1 MKTLHDLFAASPE
14 TALFLTLATGYIVGK
29 LKLKIG
35 SFQLGGVAGSLLT
48 AVIIGQVGVD
58 LSANLRNILFALF
71 IYAVGYECGPQFF
84 RSLNRKSVKEVF
96 MAAGMAVIALLM
108 VLGMA
113 KATGLN
119 KGLAAGVA
127 AGAMTQS
134 AVMGTAEDAYRHLA
148 STTAAP
154 NQAGE
159 KSPAASPVPA
169 PKVIE
174 QFESDVA
181 VGYAVTYI
189 FGSFGAIIVC
199 CHILPWFMRR
209 GIREDSLAEEM
220 RREAGQTVLGENE
233 ELAAHPVTGR
243 VYKLDSEG
251 LSVAKLEEGVSAV
264 VERVERKGVLLPL
277 APDLALE
284 AGNAILMV
292 GHPDDVLK
300 AMQEKGTEIKGNTD
314 MQFKMLRKNVIVTSE
329 SIAGLTLDEIK
340 AKVNERV
347 RHGVFLVDL
356 LRDGSRVALDD
367 STRIEKG
374 DAVTLYGSESDIG
387 RVAPLIG
394 YTLTPGS
401 KTDFVYMGLGLA
413 VGLLLG
419 LLVVPVLGI
428 SLTLGAGGGA
438 LLSGLI
444 FGWFHGKHQRIGA
457 MPPGAVAL
465 LKDLGLAGFVAI
477 IGLTTGKQAIQTF
490 ETHGLTLFL
499 VGVVV
504 TLVPLLAMMVF
515 GKYVLRYDNAAI
527 MASSLAGSRS
537 ASPAFGQ
544 MLKMAGNS
552 VPTVPFA
559 VTYALANVFLTLLG
573 PLVVALV

>member
-29 LKLKIG
+29 IKIG
-35 SFQLGGVAGSLLT
+35 TFQLGGVAGSLLM
-48 AVIIGQVGVD
+48 ALAIGQVGVD

-96 MAAGMAVIALLM
+96 MAAGMAVIALSM
-108 VLGMA
+108 VLAMA

-134 AVMGTAEDAYRHLA
+134 AVMGTAEEAYRHLA
-148 STTAAP
+148 AAP
-154 NQAGE
+154 
-159 KSPAASPVPA
+159 VPT
-169 PKVIE
+169 PGIVE

-199 CHILPWFMRR
+199 CNILPWFMRR
-209 GIREDSLAEEM
+209 GIREDSMAEEM
-220 RREAGQTVLGENE
+220 RREAGQTVLGSNE
-233 ELAAHPVTGR
+233 ELAVHPVTGR

-251 LSVAKLEEGVSAV
+251 LTVANLEKGVSAV
-264 VERVERKGVLLPL
+264 IEKVERKGVLMPP

-284 AGNAILMV
+284 AGDAVLMV
-292 GHPDDVLK
+292 GYPDDVLK
-300 AMQEKGTEIKGNTD
+300 AMQGKGTEIKGNAD
-314 MQFKMLRKNVIVTSE
+314 MQFKMLRKNVVVTAE
-329 SIAGLTLDEIK
+329 SIVGLSIGEIK
-340 AKVNERV
+340 AKFNGRV

-356 LRDGSRVALDD
+356 LRDGNRMALDD

-374 DAVTLYGSESDIG
+374 DAVTLYGSENDIG
-387 RVAPLIG
+387 RVAPLLG

-401 KTDFVYMGLGLA
+401 KTDFVYMGLGLTA
-413 VGLLLG
+413 GLLLG
-419 LLVVPVLGI
+419 LAIVPVLGI

-444 FGWFHGKHQRIGA
+444 FGWFHGKRQRIGA

-477 IGLTTGKQAIQTF
+477 IGLTTGKQAIQAF

-515 GKYVLRYDNAAI
+515 GKYVLHYDNAAI

-544 MLKMAGNS
+544 MLKTAGNS
-552 VPTVPFA
+552 APTAPFV